1 MGKKEV
7 KKSYAV
13 MITEAVVGLNSRKGC
28 SQPALEGYILSHN
41 KKLDFK
47 RHLLRNAIKR
57 GLLSGAFLV
66 HHNHKNSIKL
76 PPKSAR
82 KPAKKPAKKKPAKKR
97 TTKKKTKKR
106 TTKKTKKRTTKKTT
120 KKK

>member
-57 GLLSGAFLV
+57 GLASGAFLV

-76 PPKSAR
+76 PPKSAI
-82 KPAKKPAKKKPAKKR
+82 KKVVKKEPAKKKPAKKKA
-97 TTKKKTKKR
+97 TK
-106 TTKKTKKRTTKKTT
+106 KKTT
-120 KKK
+120 KKKVTRKKK